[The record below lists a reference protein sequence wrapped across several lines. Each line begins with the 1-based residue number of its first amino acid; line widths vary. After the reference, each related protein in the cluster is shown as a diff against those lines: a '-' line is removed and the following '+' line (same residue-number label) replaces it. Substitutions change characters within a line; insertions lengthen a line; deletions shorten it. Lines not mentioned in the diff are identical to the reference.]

1 MRELT
6 ADELAIA
13 MSDLKKALSLS
24 YVDADGIITA
34 YEYNST
40 AKVIPLMVKA
50 LALIRQ
56 EESEGDDGS
65 N

>member
-1 MRELT
+1 MREPT

-13 MSDLKKALSLS
+13 MSDLKRALPLS

-40 AKVIPLMVKA
+40 SKAIIIAVKT

-56 EESEGDDGS
+56 AESEEKDG
-65 N
+65 